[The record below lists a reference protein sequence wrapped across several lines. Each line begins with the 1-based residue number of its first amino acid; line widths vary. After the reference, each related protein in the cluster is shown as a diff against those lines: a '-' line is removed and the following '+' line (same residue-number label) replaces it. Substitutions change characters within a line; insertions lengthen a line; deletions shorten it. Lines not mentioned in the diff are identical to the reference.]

1 MKRSIFIAIIAAAIF
16 TSAKGQEKSDVTTVD
31 TIPLVDGTHQFQEI
45 VKVDSTFKK
54 DQLYKNAK
62 AYFMNVFNG
71 AKDAFQYDD
80 KNEAK
85 IVGKG
90 FVQVSD
96 IKRVFPAVAVLKW
109 DVFYNLEVT
118 CKDGKY
124 RYRLYDIVITKEA
137 HVSENTFRNV
147 HLTINEAY
155 GNIPK
160 QRGSYKT
167 LYPKV
172 INKLIAE
179 LQTNISGLKENMAK
193 KQLDYSA
200 AF

>member
-1 MKRSIFIAIIAAAIF
+1 MKRSILIAVIAATISI
-16 TSAKGQEKSDVTTVD
+16 SAKAQEKSEVVVD
-31 TIPLVDGTHQFQEI
+31 TIPVVDGAHQFQEI
-45 VKVDSTFKK
+45 VKVDTTFKK

-62 AYFMNVFNG
+62 AYFMNVFTG

-80 KNEAK
+80 KKEGK

-109 DVFYNLEVT
+109 DVYYNLEVT

-147 HLTINEAY
+147 HLTIDDAY

-179 LQTNISGLKENMAK
+179 LETNITGLKENMAK
-193 KQLDYSA
+193 KKVDYSA

>member
-1 MKRSIFIAIIAAAIF
+1 MKRSILIVIIAAAISI
-16 TSAKGQEKSDVTTVD
+16 SAKGQEKGDVTVD
-31 TIPLVDGTHQFQEI
+31 TIPVVDGTHQFQDI
-45 VKVDSTFKK
+45 VKVDSTLKK
-54 DQLYKNAK
+54 DQLYRKAK
-62 AYFMNVFNG
+62 AYFMNVFTG

-80 KNEAK
+80 KKEGT

-90 FVQVSD
+90 FIQVSD

-109 DVFYNLEVT
+109 DVYYNLEVT

-124 RYRLYDIVITKEA
+124 RYRLYDILITKEA

-147 HLTINEAY
+147 HLTINDAY
-155 GNIPK
+155 DNIPK

-179 LQTNISGLKENMAK
+179 LQANITGLKENMAK